1 MRLIELYNPRFSL
14 LRYAAELDVPI
25 DEVYAIIDHLIYWA
39 KIKIIYPIN
48 ESNVYV
54 VNPKAEFFV
63 DNKIAI
69 KFNKEFSSK
78 NCSYHIV
85 LSQFNDAKQ
94 LVDYFDPK
102 LPKEDHVSWTLI
114 LFIILAFIIF
124 HSS

>member
-54 VNPKAEFFV
+54 VNPKAEFYV
-63 DNKIAI
+63 DNKIALN
-69 KFNKEFSSK
+69 FNKEFSSK
-78 NCSYHIV
+78 NASYHIV

-102 LPKEDHVSWTLI
+102 MPKEDHVYWILI
-114 LFIILAFIIF
+114 LVYLFSRL
-124 HSS
+124 